1 MTTYT
6 NLLLITAVVVYVVD
20 LSGFTQ
26 SWLGWLS
33 RLLGGPVKSFRPF
46 SCSLCMTWWVTL
58 LYCILRG
65 ELTIPLVAYC
75 AALSFFSITV
85 NQLFI
90 FLRESLLWM
99 IRKMNGLWMRD

>member
-1 MTTYT
+1 MTIYI
-6 NLLLITAVVVYVVD
+6 NLILITAVVVYIVD

-33 RLLGGPVKSFRPF
+33 KLLGGPVKSFRPF

-58 LYCILRG
+58 LYCIIRG
-65 ELTIPLVAYC
+65 ELTIPLIAYC
-75 AALSFFSITV
+75 AALSFFSITLH
-85 NQLFI
+85 QLFI
-90 FLRESLLWM
+90 FLRESLLWL